1 MTQRMTTIAR
11 GRKLAAR
18 IGSLAA
24 ALALVGTGAVALAQ
38 NWGTSVVA
46 SDNGHRLGNPK
57 AKTKLVE
64 FMSYTCS
71 HCADFARTGE
81 GAIKVAYV
89 PKGDVSYEIRH
100 LLRDPFDLTAA
111 LLTHCGDPQKFP
123 GNHSA
128 IMLSQDDWFEKG
140 RKTSRAQQARWQFGS
155 NGARRQAIAS
165 DLGFYDLMEARGY
178 TRAQLDRCLTDEAKA
193 NALAEA
199 SQADVERYGLKGTP
213 SFVMNGELLDGVHSW
228 PALQPVLDKRR

>member
-1 MTQRMTTIAR
+1 MTMQVR
-11 GRKLAAR
+11 GSKLAAR
-18 IGSLAA
+18 LTASMA
-24 ALALVGTGAVALAQ
+24 ALALLGTGAVALAQ
-38 NWGTSVVA
+38 NWAATVVA
-46 SDNGHRLGNPK
+46 SDNGHKVGNPK

-71 HCADFARTGE
+71 HCADFARE
-81 GAIKVAYV
+81 GDAAIKLAYL

-111 LLTHCGDPQKFP
+111 LLTQCGDPKKFM
-123 GNHSA
+123 GNHNA

-140 RKTSRAQQARWQFGS
+140 RKTTRAQQARGQFGS

-165 DLGFYDLMEARGY
+165 DLGFYELMENRGY
-178 TRAQLDRCLTDEAKA
+178 TRTQLDKCLTDEAKA

-199 SQADVERYGLKGTP
+199 SQADVEKYGLTGTP
-213 SFVMNGELLDGVHSW
+213 SFVMNGALLDGVHHW
-228 PALQPVLDKRR
+228 AALRPILDKQR

>member
-1 MTQRMTTIAR
+1 MTTKFR
-11 GRKLAAR
+11 DRKLAAR
-18 IGSLAA
+18 IGSALA

-38 NWGTSVVA
+38 NWVGTVVE
-46 SDNGHRLGNPK
+46 SDNGHRIGNPK

-71 HCADFARTGE
+71 HCADFARE
-81 GAIKVAYV
+81 GDAAIKIGYL

-111 LLTHCGDPQKFP
+111 LLTHCGDPKKFA
-123 GNHSA
+123 GNHNA
-128 IMLSQDDWFEKG
+128 IMLSQDAWFEKG
-140 RKTSRAQQARWQFGS
+140 RKTTRAQQARWQFGS

-165 DLGFYDLMEARGY
+165 DLGFYELMENRGY
-178 TRAQLDRCLTDEAKA
+178 SRAELDRCLTDEAKA

-199 SQADVERYGLKGTP
+199 SQADVEKYGLQGTP
-213 SFVMNGELLDGVHSW
+213 SFVMNGTLLDGVHNW
-228 PALQPVLDKRR
+228 AALRPVLDKRR